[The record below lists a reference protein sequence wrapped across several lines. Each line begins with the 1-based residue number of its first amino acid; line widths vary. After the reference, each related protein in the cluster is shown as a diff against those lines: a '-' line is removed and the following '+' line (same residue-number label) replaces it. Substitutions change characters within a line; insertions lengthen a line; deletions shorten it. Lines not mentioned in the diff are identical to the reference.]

1 MLFEI
6 MDKQEETSNG
16 SNSRTL
22 AVRPTERNAG
32 LSTLNLLDDKQLA
45 AAEVFITKVMRSNK
59 SGITSKEDG
68 LAVLMRAQDLQL
80 PFSTCIEHIHV
91 INGKTGVDV
100 HIVKALLSRAG
111 IVWKTTKDYVPQ
123 YKYTDGNNV
132 YDETLLPQYCI
143 KCRTKAEAESK
154 TNDEFVGVYPLKYY
168 KDLKGRIYNE
178 FQLNEKCIKC
188 INLPQAMKVAQEGK
202 FPVIRTQATPT
213 DYVTEYKFTRF
224 KRIYGKIV
232 ETHAVGH
239 FSYTEANT
247 ADLFTKDTFK
257 KYTRIMI
264 GHRAFIYGARD
275 IASDI
280 LMGVMSDDELSEVF
294 ANSVPDDEDF
304 VNVEEISNGEVSQE

>member
-1 MLFEI
+1 MNDTKDE
-6 MDKQEETSNG
+6 NG
-16 SNSRTL
+16 SSRSLT
-22 AVRPTERNAG
+22 VRQDDVNTG
-32 LSTLNLLDDKQLA
+32 IHVLNLLDEKQLA
-45 AAEVFITKVMRSNK
+45 SAEVFLKKIIATEKGGVK
-59 SGITSKEDG
+59 SVNEG
-68 LAVLMRAQDLQL
+68 LAILMRAQDLRL

-154 TNDEFVGVYPLKYY
+154 TDDEFVGVYPLKYF

-178 FQLNEKCIKC
+178 FQINEQCVKC

-213 DYVTEYKFTRF
+213 DYVTEYEFTRY
-224 KRIYGKIV
+224 KEICGKTV
-232 ETHAVGH
+232 EIHAVGH
-239 FSYTEANT
+239 FSFSEANI
-247 ADLFTKDTFK
+247 AGFFEKDTYK
-257 KYTRIMI
+257 KY
-264 GHRAFIYGARD
+264 A
-275 IASDI
+275 
-280 LMGVMSDDELSEVF
+280 
-294 ANSVPDDEDF
+294 
-304 VNVEEISNGEVSQE
+304 

>member
-1 MLFEI
+1 MNDTKDE
-6 MDKQEETSNG
+6 NG
-16 SNSRTL
+16 SNRSL
-22 AVRPTERNAG
+22 IVRQDDVNTG
-32 LSTLNLLDDKQLA
+32 IHVLNLLDEKQLA
-45 AAEVFITKVMRSNK
+45 NAEVFLKKIIATEKGGVK
-59 SGITSKEDG
+59 SVNEG
-68 LAVLMRAQDLQL
+68 LAILMRAQDLRL

-111 IVWKTTKDYVPQ
+111 IVWETTKDYVPQ

-132 YDETLLPQYCI
+132 YDETLLPQYCV

-154 TNDEFVGVYPLKYY
+154 TDDEIVGVYPLKYY

-178 FQLNEKCIKC
+178 FQINEQCIKC

-224 KRIYGKIV
+224 KRIYGKVV

-264 GHRAFIYGARD
+264 GHRAFMYGARD

-294 ANSVPDDEDF
+294 ANSVPNDEDF
-304 VNVEEISNGEVSQE
+304 VNIEEISNGEVSPD